1 MTPRPVQGAGSFGLR
16 ISQYP
21 SLFAADKEGTLP
33 TGVLRSFDARTR
45 GGGTEADNSFPVS
58 LNPVQE
64 LVARPLRSLA
74 VQAPRWR
81 KNEAGVR
88 VMTACL
94 TQAEEVA
101 RTYRVP
107 LGISMYW
114 RSSLAALRSRRTSDV
129 NTLHDFFVDDDFYCK
144 VSDVAR
150 TEQAAASSI
159 ESFFSSFSA
168 SRIWPCEP
176 PGELIQGMRRAWK
189 LPLTLRVTA

>member
-1 MTPRPVQGAGSFGLR
+1 MGVASQNSRSLRDSYGSALTYSGCRQYVNVLLGMLLVQPALMGFQWLLLLCRVHTRRPAGCRHVFLTGPGCFFLTPRPVQGAGSFGLR

-33 TGVLRSFDARTR
+33 TGVSRSFGTRTR

-74 VQAPRWR
+74 VQAPRWW

-101 RTYRVP
+101 RTYRVA
-107 LGISMYW
+107 LGISMHW
-114 RSSLAALRSRRTSDV
+114 RSSLAALR
-129 NTLHDFFVDDDFYCK
+129 
-144 VSDVAR
+144 
-150 TEQAAASSI
+150 
-159 ESFFSSFSA
+159 
-168 SRIWPCEP
+168 
-176 PGELIQGMRRAWK
+176 
-189 LPLTLRVTA
+189 